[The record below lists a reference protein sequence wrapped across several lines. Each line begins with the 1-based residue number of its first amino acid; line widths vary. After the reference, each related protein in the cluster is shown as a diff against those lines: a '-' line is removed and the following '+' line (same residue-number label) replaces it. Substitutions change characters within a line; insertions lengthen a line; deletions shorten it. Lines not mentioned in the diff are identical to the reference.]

1 MSGSIVPSSA
11 GLWWSRRRSTVLL
24 LAVHVP
30 FLLVGPLTTAVGVA
44 DPPPALW
51 LVLALA
57 VPIAALQVRHSLA
70 AAGGI
75 RPSWWPVTL
84 TVLGLLAFVPLPWF
98 GADWASVAWFF
109 ISSAAMFVTGSR
121 RRVLTVLPMLGIPI
135 WLGITASLEAPRSAS
150 TGVWAFLYW
159 SVGIS
164 GGSLC
169 LFAATRLVRAV
180 DELFATRAELAESV
194 IGRERVRLSRDLH
207 DLLGQSLSAV
217 SLKGDLALELLRG
230 GSTDAAA
237 EEVCSLSELARGA
250 LHDIRHVVRDEHPV
264 TLDTETAGAG
274 VLLTAASIRTEV
286 DVRVGDLPR
295 PVDELFAWATRE
307 GVTNMLRHSQAS
319 SCTISAA
326 HQDDAIVLEIVNDGA
341 RAPAATGTG
350 IPGLTERAHA
360 LAGSVTAGH
369 LADGRFRL
377 RVQVPSAGTSS

>member
-1 MSGSIVPSSA
+1 LSGSTVPSSA
-11 GLWWSRRRSTVLL
+11 GLWWSTRRSRVLL

-30 FLLVGPLTTAVGVA
+30 FLLVGPLTTVVGIA
-44 DPPPALW
+44 DPPQDVW

-57 VPIAALQVRHSLA
+57 VPVAALQVRHSLA
-70 AAGGI
+70 AASGM
-75 RPSWWPVTL
+75 RPSWWPGTL
-84 TVLGLLAFVPLPWF
+84 TALGLLAFVPLPWF

-109 ISSAAMFVTGSR
+109 ISSTAMFLTGPR
-121 RRVLTVLPMLGIPI
+121 RRVLTVLPILGIPI
-135 WLGITASLEAPRSAS
+135 WLGITAGLETPRSVS

-164 GGSLC
+164 SGSLC
-169 LFAATRLVRAV
+169 LYAGTRLVRAV

-194 IGRERVRLSRDLH
+194 VGRERVRLSRDLH

-230 GSTDAAA
+230 GSAGAAA
-237 EEVCSLSELARGA
+237 EEVRSLSELARKA
-250 LHDIRHVVRDEHPV
+250 LHDIRHVVLDEHAV

-274 VLLTAASIRTEV
+274 VLLTAASIHTEV
-286 DVRVGDLPR
+286 DVRVGNLPR
-295 PVDELFAWATRE
+295 PVDELLAWATRE

-341 RAPAATGTG
+341 RAPAASGSG
-350 IPGLTERAHA
+350 IPGLTERAQA

-377 RVQVPSAGTSS
+377 RVQVPSAGTIT